1 MKTSKLEPTVKTSKV
16 AIFHAPNQ
24 PFTMDEVEVPD
35 LRDGEILVRNEYT
48 TLCRSDLNTFTGKRT
63 EKTPTILGH
72 EIVGR
77 IEEFGP
83 GARTTDCRGG
93 TLRVGDRVT
102 WGIYASNPDS
112 YLSQI
117 GIPQKGDGLFKYGH
131 EEIRKDNHLHGGLS
145 EYCILRKYTPV
156 IKIEKPLPLPVIAL
170 INCSV
175 ATVAGALRLAGSV
188 EDRTVLV
195 TGVGMLGIIACAM
208 CRTGKARKI
217 IALDIDV
224 ERLDKARKFGVDV
237 TLKMEAEGS
246 SLKERLGPMAEGEQ
260 IQVALD
266 FSGVPEAMESSLSLL
281 GIGGTAV
288 WVGATFPQRDLHI
301 NAEKLVR
308 NLHTIRG
315 LHNYNEEDL
324 VTAVAFMEK
333 YYTNFPFE
341 GLVHDT
347 FDLDTVNESFNYA
360 IASGAYRVGVRI

>member
-1 MKTSKLEPTVKTSKV
+1 
-16 AIFHAPNQ
+16 
-24 PFTMDEVEVPD
+24 
-35 LRDGEILVRNEYT
+35 
-48 TLCRSDLNTFTGKRT
+48 
-63 EKTPTILGH
+63 
-72 EIVGR
+72 
-77 IEEFGP
+77 
-83 GARTTDCRGG
+83 
-93 TLRVGDRVT
+93 
-102 WGIYASNPDS
+102 
-112 YLSQI
+112 
-117 GIPQKGDGLFKYGH
+117 
-131 EEIRKDNHLHGGLS
+131 
-145 EYCILRKYTPV
+145 
-156 IKIEKPLPLPVIAL
+156 
-170 INCSV
+170 
-175 ATVAGALRLAGSV
+175 
-188 EDRTVLV
+188 
-195 TGVGMLGIIACAM
+195 MLGIIACAM

-260 IQVALD
+260 IQVAFD